1 MFEYQHGNLPIKV
14 WLTEQEYYGDAELCK
29 QAEAVARHP
38 NAFHHVSL
46 MPDAHAGYGLMIGGV
61 ASFKDAI
68 CPYGVGMDISCGV
81 LAVETNLPAQHFTR
95 DILEKIKSRVKQVI
109 PMGFT
114 HHKDRYHIDGVPLK
128 LAILTLPIPEGVKD
142 IATIGEI
149 ICSCGSLGGGNH
161 FLEIQEDERGMVWLM
176 LHSGSRNLGATV
188 CKKFHRIATEY
199 CKENKV
205 PIPNVELAV
214 LPIPGPGEVYRD
226 AMNYCMAFAH
236 DNRELMMYRL
246 LKVVAEFFPG
256 VNCNDKVHVNHNYA
270 SLEEHFGEKV
280 WVHRKGATYAGA
292 GSFGAIPG
300 SMGTASFVVQGKSS
314 ADSFNSCSHGGGRR
328 MSRGQA
334 KRTISMDQFEAA
346 MGNIVYDKNKSLL
359 DESPGAYK
367 DIQVVMANQTDLVEI
382 RRTLKPLLAVK
393 ATGVKEE

>member
-1 MFEYQHGNLPIKV
+1 MFEYQRGNLPIKV

-61 ASFKDAI
+61 VAFKDAI
-68 CPYGVGMDISCGV
+68 CPYGVGMDVSCGV
-81 LAVETNLPAQHFTR
+81 CAVETNLSSQFLSR
-95 DILEKIKSRVKQVI
+95 DILEKLKERIKQVI

-128 LAILTLPIPEGVKD
+128 LAIPTLPIPEGVKD

-161 FLEIQEDERGMVWLM
+161 FLELQEDERGITWLM

-199 CKENKV
+199 CKDYKV
-205 PIPNVELAV
+205 PIPNVELAT

-246 LKVVAEFFPG
+246 LGVVAEFFPG
-256 VNCNDKVHVNHNYA
+256 VKALDKVHVNHNYA

-280 WVHRKGATYAGA
+280 WVHRKGATVAAA

-300 SMGTASFVVQGKSS
+300 SMSQKSYIVRGLGDSESFE
-314 ADSFNSCSHGGGRR
+314 SCSHGAGRA

-334 KRTISMDQFEAA
+334 KRTLSMEVFRND
-346 MGNIVYDKNKSLL
+346 MKDIVSSEVDPEHL
-359 DESPGAYK
+359 DESGRAYK
-367 DIQVVMANQTDLVEI
+367 DVNVVMRNQKNLVEI
-382 RRTLKPLLAVK
+382 AHTLSPRLNLK
-393 ATGVKEE
+393 A